1 MEKNNNSIWLNSI
14 PEKEYKTLEYN
25 LSTEVCV
32 IGGGITGISTAYYL
46 SKHGIDVTVL
56 EKDKICSKTTGHT
69 TGKITSQHGLF
80 YKYLLDSHGKDYAKK
95 YLDVNIKALENI
107 GNIIN
112 EENIQCDFERRDS
125 FVFTLMPE
133 RVKAIQE
140 EVSITQ
146 SLGIKSEFV
155 EEMMLPLKIHG
166 GIKFESQAQF
176 NPVKY
181 VDGLCNCI
189 SKNGVKIYEN
199 SKATEYKRSG
209 GKFKITVE
217 SDGIEFTVLADK
229 IVVATRYPIFNFPG
243 VYFIKNYQ
251 ELEHAICVKVNENIS
266 NYDMYLSVDSP
277 NISFRTVLQDGERY
291 LLVVGNGRKS
301 GKNCN
306 KNGFEFLEN
315 TIKNMYS
322 NYEII
327 DKWVAEDCISL
338 DKIPY
343 IGKYSNFSKNI
354 YVATGF
360 KKWGM
365 TFSNVAA
372 NIITDEILN
381 GSSKYS
387 ELFNST
393 RIKPIKNKEEMKNM
407 LSETYNSL
415 VKPKFLK
422 GKNKKCCSHL
432 GCKMEFNVTTDEWE
446 CPCHG
451 SRFEKDGKLIDGPST
466 KNI

>member
-1 MEKNNNSIWLNSI
+1 MEKKKSSIWLNSI
-14 PEKEYKTLEYN
+14 PKKEYKKIEHN
-25 LSTEVCV
+25 LATEVCI

-56 EKDKICSKTTGHT
+56 EKDTICSKTTGHT

-80 YKYLLDSHGKDYAKK
+80 YKYLLESQGKEYAKK
-95 YLDVNIKALENI
+95 YLDINERALENI
-107 GNIIN
+107 ENIIN
-112 EENIQCDFERRDS
+112 EEKLECDFERKNA
-125 FVFTLMPE
+125 FVFTFMLE
-133 RVKAIQE
+133 RVKALQD
-140 EVSITQ
+140 EVSITRC
-146 SLGIKSEFV
+146 LGIKSEFV
-155 EEMMLPLKIHG
+155 EDMELPLKIHG
-166 GIKFESQAQF
+166 GIKFKNQAQF

-181 VDGLCNCI
+181 VNDLCESI
-189 SKNGVKIYEN
+189 SKKGVKIYEG
-199 SKATEYKRSG
+199 SKVTGYKRSG
-209 GKFKITVE
+209 EKFKVSVE
-217 SDGIEFTVLADK
+217 SSGTKYTVLADK

-251 ELEHAICVKVNENIS
+251 ELEFAMCVKVKENIN
-266 NYDMYLSVDSP
+266 NYDMYLSADTP
-277 NISFRTVLQDGERY
+277 NISFRTVLNDNERY

-301 GKNCN
+301 GKDYD

-315 TIKNMYS
+315 IIKNMYYD
-322 NYEII
+322 YEII
-327 DKWVAEDCISL
+327 DKWIAEDCISL

-365 TFSNVAA
+365 TFSNIAA

-387 ELFNST
+387 EFFNST

-407 LSETYNSL
+407 ISETYNSL
-415 VKPKFLK
+415 IKPKFSK
-422 GKNKKCCSHL
+422 DENKKCCGHL
-432 GCKMEFNVTTDEWE
+432 GCKMEFNETTSEWE

-451 SRFEKDGKLIDGPST
+451 SRFEKDGKLIDGPSI
-466 KNI
+466 KDI